1 MSKEEVIRF
10 HEFKRESLFSPTL
23 SESGQRRNLGS
34 SWDLEKRW
42 KAEILDAETLFW
54 GMVVN
59 SMGSRAKS
67 PGLSLFSL

>member
-10 HEFKRESLFSPTL
+10 HEFKRESLFSSSL
-23 SESGQRRNLGS
+23 SECDQMGNLGS

-54 GMVVN
+54 GMVVK
-59 SMGSRAKS
+59 SMGSRAKL
-67 PGLSLFSL
+67 PGLSLVSL

>member
-1 MSKEEVIRF
+1 MSKEVIRF
-10 HEFKRESLFSPTL
+10 HEFKRESLFSPSL

-54 GMVVN
+54 GMVV
-59 SMGSRAKS
+59 MGSRAKS